1 MLRRAKNSEP
11 VLHTMQTQSSNVLL
25 EVCAGSLPSALAAES
40 GGADRIELCTA
51 LDLGGLT
58 PSPGCL
64 KAVKRALSIPVRV
77 LIRPREGDFCYSPM
91 ERELLCEDI
100 RAARDLGADGI
111 VSGALLTD
119 GSLDLR
125 TIEAMLQAAGP
136 LPFTFHRAFDQCCE
150 PLYALQ
156 KLQMLGVD
164 CILSSGQAADAYAGR
179 ALLRRMVGNARSG
192 AGPRPCIMAGAGVS
206 AQNIAMLLKQTR
218 VGAVHLSAK
227 TWVSSPMQYRQTAAY
242 MGGKASQR
250 SEFDYM
256 QTDEAEVRRCKE
268 ALGS

>member
-1 MLRRAKNSEP
+1 
-11 VLHTMQTQSSNVLL
+11 MQTQSSNIVL

-77 LIRPREGDFCYSPM
+77 LIRPREGDFCYSPR

-111 VSGALLTD
+111 VSGALLPD

-125 TIEAMLQAAGP
+125 TIETMLQAAGP
-136 LPFTFHRAFDQCCE
+136 LPFTFHRAFDHCFE
-150 PLYALQ
+150 PLLALQ
-156 KLQMLGVD
+156 QLQMLGVD
-164 CILSSGQAADAYAGR
+164 SILSSGQATDAYSGR
-179 ALLRRMVGNARSG
+179 ALLRRMVTTVVRSESG
-192 AGPRPCIMAGAGVS
+192 KPLTIMAGAGVS
-206 AQNIAMLLKQTR
+206 AQNVAALIRQTR

-227 TWVSSPMQYRQTAAY
+227 AWVSSSMQYRQTAAY

-256 QTDEAEVRRCKE
+256 QTDEAEVRRCKDVI
-268 ALGS
+268 AGNG